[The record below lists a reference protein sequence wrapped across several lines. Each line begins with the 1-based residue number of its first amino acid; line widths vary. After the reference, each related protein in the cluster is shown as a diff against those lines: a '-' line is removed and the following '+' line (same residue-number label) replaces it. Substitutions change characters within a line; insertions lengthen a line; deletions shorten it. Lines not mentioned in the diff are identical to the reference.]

1 MDVVELSWTNSFT
14 HNNPTYMHLKISIW
28 KLGSNIIESINVKV
42 LSALHIFHAVKNENK
57 NEIIIINTETY

>member
-1 MDVVELSWTNSFT
+1 MDTVGLSWANSCT
-14 HNNPTYMHLKISIW
+14 HNSPTCMHLKISIW

-57 NEIIIINTETY
+57 NEIVIINTKTY